1 MFSMEKMSHRNI
13 ISVFKENVQK
23 HPDQLLYVFLDINGK
38 IQSSYTYKQFNQ
50 RSLALAISLVQK
62 ENLSTGDRVLLAY
75 PPGLE
80 MMVAFFACIRAG
92 IIPVPVYPPASN
104 GFSAA
109 LEKMTFIAKDCGAVA
124 ILTDRTL
131 YWSMQVNMAKTKL
144 LTLNLKKH
152 VLWKLPWIISS
163 DVISSHESDWQDK
176 INDILFLQY
185 TSGSTNDPKGVMV
198 SQDNIL
204 ENCESVVDHKPIGV
218 SWLPQYHDMGLIG
231 YYLFFAI
238 KSGTTYGFSPLDFI
252 QRPAL
257 WFETITR
264 YGGTATSAPNFAYEY
279 CLRDG
284 KISKEAF
291 SKFDLS
297 SLAFM
302 MTAAEPVNPATCEQ
316 FKQRFAA
323 VGLKPSVLFAAYGLA
338 EFTLAVTNYG
348 RSSLRLNTEALK
360 NHLIELDESPSSS
373 SIQSCGKALG
383 DTQIRIVKETATSVS
398 SLTNGVGEIWL
409 NGKGKCKG
417 YWNKSSINEQVF
429 HATIPGEEGTW
440 LRTGDLGFLHQGEL
454 FVCGRVKDMILIRG
468 LNYYP
473 NDIESI
479 VEKHPSIRK
488 GCVAAFSEVTP
499 NGEALIVVAEIKK
512 SAIQP
517 DLNELN
523 GKISSYLGIS
533 ISKLVLIPER
543 TIPKTSS
550 GKLRRAF
557 IRDIYL
563 SGSLNE
569 RVLFNDGEK
578 LEQMSSPMGLF
589 LQSYGLTGIEPNNL
603 IELGFDSIRIVEFAH
618 DLEQLL
624 GKHGFE
630 YLAQELDLRILQ
642 RIAVNELKQILEDV
656 LSLKPQASFRFKK
669 SLIAIHALYSQEEE
683 MLMKQDASIF
693 NQLSYN
699 TWEEPL
705 VVNNTILLTGATGFF
720 GPFLLKS
727 LLELTS
733 SKITVLVRCETE
745 EEGIKRIYQ
754 ALNTTQATPFDMEV
768 FKARV
773 NICCGDLAK
782 PKFGLTEDLWRTLA
796 NGIDVIYHNGAL
808 VNYLLDY
815 ANMRETNVLGTE
827 TVVMLAKENKLKP
840 INYISTTFIFGW
852 SAKASLFEH
861 DQNNEMKY
869 LDFGYSQSKWVAEQL
884 MIAALN
890 AGMPVRIFRPALI
903 SPSIKGYGYNYDI
916 SIRLLRFMIQHGL
929 STTAKNQVSFTPA
942 DIGANNI
949 VAISLD
955 PESINRCFHV
965 TRDDYSNMEE
975 ITAMLAEKEGKAITH
990 FPLKDFVPEVVS
1002 RCGPEDILFP
1012 LLNFLVKSVDNI
1024 AKMEFK
1030 LYDNTNYRVFRDKS
1044 PFGIKDPS
1052 IDEVVEGIYIFM
1064 KKEKLL

>member
-1 MFSMEKMSHRNI
+1 MENTGKVSYI
-13 ISVFKENVQK
+13 DLFKENVKK

-38 IQSSYTYKQFNQ
+38 IQSSYTYEQFNK
-50 RSLALAISLVQK
+50 RSLALAISLVNK
-62 ENLSTGDRVLLAY
+62 EKLSIGDRVLLAY

-104 GFSAA
+104 GFNAA
-109 LEKMTFIAKDCGAVA
+109 LEKMTYIAKDCGAAA

-131 YWSMQVNMAKTKL
+131 YWSMQVNRAKTKL
-144 LTLNLKKH
+144 LTLNLKRH
-152 VLWKLPWIISS
+152 TLWKLPWIITS
-163 DVISSHESDWQDK
+163 DVISSHESEWQDK
-176 INDILFLQY
+176 ANDILFLQY

-198 SQDNIL
+198 SHDNIL
-204 ENCESVVDHKPIGV
+204 QNCESVVDHKPIGV

-264 YGGTATSAPNFAYEY
+264 YRGTATSAPNFAYEY

-284 KISKEAF
+284 KISQEEF
-291 SKFDLS
+291 TKFDLS
-297 SLAFM
+297 SLAFV
-302 MTAAEPVNPATCEQ
+302 MTAAEPVNPTTCEQ
-316 FKQRFAA
+316 FKRRFAA
-323 VGLKPSVLFAAYGLA
+323 VGLNPSVLFAAYGLA

-348 RSSLRLNTEALK
+348 RSFVRINTDSLK
-360 NHLIELDESPSSS
+360 NHLIEFDDSASCS

-383 DTQIRIVKETATSVS
+383 DTQIRIVKETDS
-398 SLTNGVGEIWL
+398 SMEITTNGVGEIWL
-409 NGKGKCKG
+409 NGNGKCKG
-417 YWNKSSINEQVF
+417 YWNKPNINETIF
-429 HATIPGEEGTW
+429 HAIIPGEEGTW

-454 FVCGRVKDMILIRG
+454 YVCGRVKDMILIRG

-488 GCVAAFSEVTP
+488 GCVAAFSEDTP
-499 NGEALIVVAEIKK
+499 NGEALIVVAELKK
-512 SAIQP
+512 SAAQP
-517 DLNELN
+517 DLHELN

-557 IRDIYL
+557 IREQYL
-563 SGSLNE
+563 LGSLNE
-569 RVLFNDGEK
+569 RILLNDVEK
-578 LEQMSSPMGLF
+578 LEQMNSPMALF
-589 LQSYGLTGIEPNNL
+589 LQAYGLTGLEPNNL

-624 GKHGFE
+624 TKHGFD
-630 YLAQELDLRILQ
+630 YLAKELDLRILQ

-656 LSLKPQASFRFKK
+656 ISLKPQASFRFKK

-683 MLMKQDASIF
+683 MLMKNDATRL
-693 NQLSYN
+693 NQLAFTS
-699 TWEEPL
+699 WHEPPEGHKS
-705 VVNNTILLTGATGFF
+705 ILLTGATGFF

-733 SKITVLVRCETE
+733 SMITVLVRCETE
-745 EEGIKRIYQ
+745 EEGIKRLYQ
-754 ALNTTQATPFDMEV
+754 ALNTTQDTPFDTNV
-768 FKARV
+768 FNARV
-773 NICCGDLAK
+773 SICCGDLAK
-782 PKFGLTEDLWRTLA
+782 PKFGLIEDSWTNLA

-827 TVVMLAKENKLKP
+827 TIIMLAKEKKLKP

-852 SAKASLFEH
+852 SAKEALYEH

-884 MIAALN
+884 MIGALK
-890 AGMPVRIFRPALI
+890 AGMPIRIFRPALI
-903 SPSIKGYGYNYDI
+903 SPSIKGFGYNYDI
-916 SIRLLRFMIQHGL
+916 SIRLLRFMIHHGI

-975 ITAMLAEKEGKAITH
+975 ITAMLAEKEGKALTH
-990 FPLKDFVPEVVS
+990 FPLKEFVPEVIS
-1002 RCGPEDILFP
+1002 RCGPDDILFP

-1030 LYDNTNYRVFRDKS
+1030 LYDNTNYQAFRDKS
-1044 PFGIKDPS
+1044 PLGIKDPS
-1052 IDEVVEGIYIFM
+1052 IDQVVDGIYIFM